1 MKIKLKVVPTSS
13 IDTIEGR
20 MGDQLKIK
28 VKAAAEKGK
37 ANKAVIKLLQ
47 KTLKLPAGH
56 IILQSGHSSPNKVV
70 QISAS
75 FESSVSLSQ

>member
-1 MKIKLKVVPTSS
+1 
-13 IDTIEGR
+13 

-70 QISAS
+70 EVSAT
-75 FESSVSLSQ
+75 FESAVKRSLSKYYGNVTKS